1 MSDHRLK
8 SVADAGAAAA
18 SGVENAVSAAIDS
31 GTDAANYAGRH
42 ALQAGSDFQG
52 FVRQNP
58 LASVGGA
65 LALGA
70 LLGMFAGRRTGG

>member
-1 MSDHRLK
+1 MSDHPFK
-8 SVADAGAAAA
+8 SVADAGAAVAG
-18 SGVENAVSAAIDS
+18 SVENAVSSAFDS

-42 ALQAGSDFQG
+42 ARQAGSDFQG

-58 LASVGGA
+58 LAAVGGA

-70 LLGMFAGRRTGG
+70 LLGMLAGRRTGG